1 MTAFGK
7 DYCAD
12 YDVVID
18 MDRGGLIESLL
29 SIVVNNKALKFTRE
43 FLEGYPTCKLRHI
56 MWDAVEETFY
66 PQWER
71 ELRKV
76 MRDECPSCN
85 CSESGGN

>member
-7 DYCAD
+7 NYCTD
-12 YDVVID
+12 YDVVFF

-29 SIVVNNKALKFTRE
+29 SIVSENRALEFTRE

-66 PQWER
+66 PKWER

-85 CSESGGN
+85 RYESSGD